1 MKRKLRW
8 LVGAVL
14 AGAVVPGGAM
24 AGERAGPAADDRGA
38 VGAAFTPP
46 GAPMVLTRELRKTL
60 VDGQSFVSRRR
71 YAIRFVSEGEGW
83 RVEGTLLASEVEA
96 PADVPAAL
104 VELERTR
111 SDEGLFPLRLDRAGL
126 IVSQQGSQ
134 DPHSSARALAA
145 AQSYLATAPLSSAD
159 RSAASALTA
168 RLQAQTRA
176 AGGNWPTDLFRPAP
190 GERSEVR
197 RIPLGG
203 GADGKVTVT
212 MAAAGSPAGVLERLE
227 RRVVTETAGSRRLS
241 VETWTLA
248 RAR

>member
-1 MKRKLRW
+1 MKRKLRL

-24 AGERAGPAADDRGA
+24 AGERAGPAADGGA
-38 VGAAFTPP
+38 VFAPP

-71 YAIRFVSEGEGW
+71 YAIRFVPSLDGW
-83 RVEGTLLASEVEA
+83 QVEGTLLASEVEA

-126 IVSQQGSQ
+126 IVAQQGSH
-134 DPHSSARALAA
+134 DPQSSARALAA
-145 AQSYLATAPLSSAD
+145 AQSYLATSPLSSAD
-159 RSAASALTA
+159 RSAAGALTA

-176 AGGNWPTDLFRPAP
+176 AGGNWPADLFRPVP